1 MRGTYS
7 NQVKKVSCLLPVRS
21 IKKIEKRNMNKNNKI
36 GPVVRPYAEGSTT
49 LQVAFTVHLRYV
61 TPYVV
66 NTPKKVRHTTCE

>member
-1 MRGTYS
+1 
-7 NQVKKVSCLLPVRS
+7 
-21 IKKIEKRNMNKNNKI
+21 MNKNNKI